1 MVLMMLMML
10 ARESGFDVESSRSV
24 GEVYVLAGLVIVTG
38 TESLSLTLNSGEL
51 S

>member
-1 MVLMMLMML
+1 MAVVVMMLMML

-38 TESLSLTLNSGEL
+38 TRESEFDVE
-51 S
+51 